1 MAAGH
6 RAAAR
11 SVLEGGT
18 ARHPPWQA
26 AGPYQPRVRNDD
38 GCLKSG
44 KTHDETGTKKTVA
57 PWFSVSSVLKFFFAA
72 SPALMGRGVR
82 MRYDTGVVR
91 ACSLFLKTL
100 TRRTRRTTE
109 MHGDVC
115 ASSDACLI
123 REWPF
128 CLTGFALR
136 LEAISGCERTKP
148 SVSKRTRF
156 NLLRQGSI

>member
-1 MAAGH
+1 MPGQAG
-6 RAAAR
+6 RKVPER
-11 SVLEGGT
+11 PGF
-18 ARHPPWQA
+18 P
-26 AGPYQPRVRNDD
+26 
-38 GCLKSG
+38 
-44 KTHDETGTKKTVA
+44 TGTGLSVTLVS
-57 PWFSVSSVLKFFFAA
+57 PWFSVSSVLKFYFAA
-72 SPALMGRGVR
+72 SPALTGRGVR
-82 MRYDTGVVR
+82 MRYHTGVVR

-128 CLTGFALR
+128 CLTGYALR

-156 NLLRQGSI
+156 RTGFRPVWRYLHGGL